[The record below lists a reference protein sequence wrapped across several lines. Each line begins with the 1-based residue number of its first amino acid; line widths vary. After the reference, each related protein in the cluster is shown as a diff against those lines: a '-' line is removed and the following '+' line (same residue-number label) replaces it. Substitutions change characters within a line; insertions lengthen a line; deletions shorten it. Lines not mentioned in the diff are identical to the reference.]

1 MAEFQPSW
9 AVKEHVIAAS
19 HPRGYRRGVRDPQK
33 SRLRLH
39 VKQYVPATSEQ
50 LSDDDYAITLIVQ
63 HGQPPGD
70 NKESYEPFMWDL
82 LCQPGLPPVRTMW
95 AMDIASSGQSF
106 LLNQDEIG
114 DEPHWYDAA
123 RDITQMVNHFQ
134 AEMRPPLVGFGQ
146 SWGGAVLTMAAAFNP
161 RLLQGLI
168 LSEPIFENGW
178 HHVRA
183 SLESKGEILVTGG
196 AAAPSL
202 ARRKRYY
209 ANRGA
214 LTESV
219 ARARMWKAYD
229 PRVLQQILRYDYRDL
244 EDGRVELIT
253 PPVQTVSY
261 FLRPSPPLSG
271 FPENE
276 DYATREEDAN
286 WPPGFYAAQGNIGKK
301 ALATL
306 SCPLLFLWET
316 KGTFVSDEGYRKR
329 VLASADAL
337 GRRKNQI
344 EQMFVDGGHSLAL
357 FAPRKTAEAATTWI
371 KKFWQRWLEQ
381 ERQRLSDAPIDAQ
394 NVPPEFVERTKRVE
408 AATADFFKRKL
419 KL

>member
-1 MAEFQPSW
+1 
-9 AVKEHVIAAS
+9 
-19 HPRGYRRGVRDPQK
+19 
-33 SRLRLH
+33 
-39 VKQYVPATSEQ
+39 
-50 LSDDDYAITLIVQ
+50 
-63 HGQPPGD
+63 
-70 NKESYEPFMWDL
+70 MWDL
-82 LCQPGLPPVRTMW
+82 LSQPGLPPVRAIW

-134 AEMRPPLVGFGQ
+134 AEMRPPLVGIGQ
-146 SWGGAVLTMAAAFNP
+146 SWGGAVLTVAAAFNP
-161 RLLQGLI
+161 RLFQGLI
-168 LSEPIFENGW
+168 LIEPILENGW
-178 HHVRA
+178 YHVHA
-183 SLESKGEILVTGG
+183 SLENKGEILVTGLG

-202 ARRKRYY
+202 ARRKRHY
-209 ANRGA
+209 ASRAA

-219 ARARMWKAYD
+219 QRAKMWDAYD

-244 EDGRVELIT
+244 EVGRVELIT

-261 FLRPSPPLSG
+261 FWRPSPPLSG

-276 DYATREEDAN
+276 DYATRDEDAN
-286 WPPGFYAAQGNIGKK
+286 WPPGFYAAQGAVAKK

-306 SCPLLFLWET
+306 NCPLLFLWE
-316 KGTFVSDEGYRKR
+316 KRGSFVSDEGYRQR

-344 EQMFVDGGHSLAL
+344 EQIFVDSGHSLAL
-357 FAPRKTAEAATTWI
+357 FAPRKTAEAAATWI
-371 KKFWQRWLEQ
+371 EKFWHHWLDE
-381 ERQRLSDAPIDAQ
+381 ERRRQSDAPVDAQ
-394 NVPPEFVERTKRVE
+394 NVPPEFVERTQRVD
-408 AATADFFKRKL
+408 AATADYVKRKL